1 MITKEFV
8 QSVRGRL
15 EANPSVSTA
24 DIARELGAREVDVI
38 TSMPVPMRKKA
49 RPQDFSSIWHEL
61 EAVASTPPLSISED
75 DLGYIWF
82 VSHPSGGQANQSA
95 RSVRFFDKQGGHLVS
110 VPLTD
115 ESDGLYESMTERFGV
130 TPVPRRSA
138 CKGCGKC
145 RCGKEKSRT
154 QHCQ

>member
-15 EANPSVSTA
+15 ESNPAISTA

-61 EAVASTPPLSISED
+61 EAVAPVPSLTISED

-82 VSHPSGGQANQSA
+82 VAHPSGNAAA

-110 VPLTD
+110 VPLSGG
-115 ESDGLYESMTERFGV
+115 EGDGLYESMTERFGV
-130 TPVPRRSA
+130 TPVPKRSA

-145 RCGKEKSRT
+145 RCGKQKSHGH
-154 QHCQ
+154 HCQ